1 MNSNDYSNLFKGMG
15 LSEENDE
22 KIANSLFE
30 KLNDSQKQ
38 KLKDLVHKG
47 VKAAIAEDM
56 YVIIDWHILQ
66 DNDPNTYKEE
76 AKKFTHLDTG
86 DVIVITGGLNNK
98 NKEKHTNENE
108 SIIE

>member
-38 KLKDLVHKG
+38 KLKDAL
-47 VKAAIAEDM
+47 
-56 YVIIDWHILQ
+56 
-66 DNDPNTYKEE
+66 NDPQLLHNLMNSTE
-76 AKKFTHLDTG
+76 AQKIISKFSE
-86 DVIVITGGLNNK
+86 
-98 NKEKHTNENE
+98 KEKRE
-108 SIIE
+108 